1 MASASPAK
9 GNVVLLHGLG
19 RTGLSMQMLG
29 HALRRLGYR
38 TLAPSYGLHRTMPD
52 IVTWLTPRIARF
64 EADHDG
70 PLHFVTHS
78 LGGLVARAFIT
89 ARRPAG
95 LGRVV
100 MLAPPNAGSGLADLV
115 ADLGLDSVLFGGVG
129 AHLGTRRPAAIEAE
143 LGSVDYDLG
152 IIAGNRAFDAGLAGR
167 FLGGPHDGKVSVAA
181 TMLPGMRDH
190 IVLLSQHTLMP
201 HDPRAIAEAV
211 RYLETGS
218 FSASANRTA
227 ATTPG
232 KRAS

>member
-1 MASASPAK
+1 MNTSPK
-9 GNVVLLHGLG
+9 GNVLLLHGLG
-19 RTGLSMQMLG
+19 RSGLSMQMLG
-29 HALRRLGYR
+29 LALRRTGYR
-38 TLAPSYGLHRTMPD
+38 TLAPSYGLNRTMAD
-52 IVTWLTPRIARF
+52 ILGWLAPRVDRF
-64 EADHDG
+64 AATHDA
-70 PLHFVTHS
+70 PLHIVTHS

-89 ARRPAG
+89 AQRPAR

-115 ADLGLDSVLFGGVG
+115 ADLGLDTMIFGGVG

-143 LGSVDYDLG
+143 LGTVDYDLG

-181 TMLPGMRDH
+181 TRLAGMRDH
-190 IVLLSQHTLMP
+190 IVLPIQHTLMP
-201 HDPRAIAEAV
+201 HHPRAIAETL

-218 FSASANRTA
+218 FSASASRSG

-232 KRAS
+232 RRDS